1 MEQQLK
7 QRLEEAVA
15 EFYEL
20 EGNAFG
26 HTRHHVWEL
35 MLDFMSRLKDG
46 DTLVD
51 VGAGNA
57 RLLDVVPEGVNYIG
71 IEPSRSLREFAERRL
86 VSHKQAK
93 MLAGGFPKL
102 SIDDEIAEAVTC
114 VAVLHHVPGEEDRK
128 ASVRE
133 LYRVLKPGGS
143 AIVSVWNL
151 RAKRFLSWKM
161 FKKAWMRIP
170 EFEGGDSGDLYYV
183 WKAGKTPRNR
193 YVHAFTL
200 KEFRSLFDEKDW
212 EIEKIDG
219 YDSKGWTNWF
229 CGRNLVAV
237 VTKKMS
243 ES

>member
-7 QRLEEAVA
+7 QRLEEEVA

-20 EGNAFG
+20 EGDAFG

-35 MLDFMSRLKDG
+35 MLDFMSRLKEG

-57 RLLDVVPEGVNYIG
+57 RFLDVVPEGVNYIG
-71 IEPSRSLREFAERRL
+71 IEPSRSLRKFAERRL
-86 VSHKQAK
+86 VDHRQAK
-93 MLAGGFPKL
+93 MLAGGFPEL
-102 SIDDEIAEAVTC
+102 NIDDEIAEAVTC
-114 VAVLHHVPGEEDRK
+114 IAVLHHVPGADNRK
-128 ASVRE
+128 ASVKE
-133 LYRVLKPGGS
+133 LHRIMKPGGC

-151 RAKRFLSWKM
+151 RAQRFLNREMIKR
-161 FKKAWMRIP
+161 AWLRIP
-170 EFEGGDSGDLYYV
+170 GIKGGDSGDLYYA
-183 WKAGKTPRNR
+183 WKAGNTPRQR

-200 KEFRSLFDEKDW
+200 GEFRSLFDEKDW
-212 EIEKIDG
+212 NIERIDG

-237 VTKKMS
+237 ATKKMS
-243 ES
+243 EP